1 MDSIESSFDVEE
13 ITETTPLT
21 SETMAVEPLSDVAEM
36 EVQDVSPYTKAL
48 AKRVLRK
55 IDFRILAIM
64 FVTYNLN
71 FMDKTILSSAAVFG
85 LTEDNHLHGT
95 QYSWVGSIFYFGYLT
110 FEYPTTILIQRLP
123 VGKYLSGVTLLW
135 GAIVA
140 STAAC
145 HSFGGLATCRFLLG
159 VAVSTIISGGSTDTE
174 YLTGSNHLPGLC
186 VCHQRM
192 VHTR

>member
-1 MDSIESSFDVEE
+1 MAPQRTSIVDE
-13 ITETTPLT
+13 
-21 SETMAVEPLSDVAEM
+21 

-55 IDFRILAIM
+55 IDLRILVIM

-85 LTEDNHLHGT
+85 LTEDNHLVGK
-95 QYSWVGSIFYFGYLT
+95 QYSWVGSIFYVGYLF
-110 FEYPTTILIQRLP
+110 FEYPTTILIQKLP

-140 STAAC
+140 TTAAC
-145 HSFGGLATCRFLLG
+145 SSFGGLATCRFFLG
-159 VAVSTIISGGSTDTE
+159 VAVRA
-174 YLTGSNHLPGLC
+174 SNSF
-186 VCHQRM
+186 
-192 VHTR
+192 TRPS